1 MGFKGLTLN
10 TPPEE
15 TAHIYAED
23 DAAIFQSIVGE
34 MEYSR
39 SASSVRQ
46 LHSATTK

>member
-23 DAAIFQSIVGE
+23 DAAIFQSIVGGRW
-34 MEYSR
+34 SIHAR
-39 SASSVRQ
+39 PAV
-46 LHSATTK
+46 